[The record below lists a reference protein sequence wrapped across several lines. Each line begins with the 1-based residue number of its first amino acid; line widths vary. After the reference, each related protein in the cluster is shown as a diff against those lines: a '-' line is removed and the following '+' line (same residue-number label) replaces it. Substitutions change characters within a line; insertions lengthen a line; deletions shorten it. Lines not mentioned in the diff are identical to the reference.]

1 MATIPVVNPILLTDL
16 TTIEV
21 DGTGAFDVL
30 MQATKSHLEQE
41 FVKGR
46 IKGTEYATVYL
57 GSVEH
62 VLNAALQ
69 FLLQK
74 DKMALDALLV
84 AKQIELAEVEKD
96 KALAELANT
105 QAGLLKIQAEVE
117 LIQAQKA
124 LADQQLLKIPAE
136 IALLE
141 AQKDHTVQ
149 ETSNLVTQNTV
160 LIATECKLRAEYDVL
175 METKL
180 KTAAEKEL
188 LAWKTATEKA
198 QTLSTGTDPDSV
210 IGKQKALYTAQTE
223 GFKRDAE
230 QKAAKIMAD
239 TWNVRRT
246 TDSGGTEGNTTNL
259 LNDATVG
266 RFINKLATGVGA

>member
-57 GSVEH
+57 GSLEH

-84 AKQIELAEVEKD
+84 AKQIELAEVEKE
-96 KALAELANT
+96 KALAEA
-105 QAGLLKIQAEVE
+105 A
-117 LIQAQKA
+117 
-124 LADQQLLKIPAE
+124 
-136 IALLE
+136 ALL
-141 AQKDHTVQ
+141 
-149 ETSNLVTQNTV
+149 V
-160 LIATECKLRAEYDVL
+160 LRK
-175 METKL
+175 
-180 KTAAEKEL
+180 
-188 LAWKTATEKA
+188 KA
-198 QTLSTGTDPDSV
+198 NAIWGTDEED
-210 IGKQKALYTAQTE
+210 E
-223 GFKRDAE
+223 
-230 QKAAKIMAD
+230 
-239 TWNVRRT
+239 
-246 TDSGGTEGNTTNL
+246 
-259 LNDATVG
+259 
-266 RFINKLATGVGA
+266 